1 MKLLIILLI
10 LMVSCGKKDNAGV
23 IQTVNN
29 MASDQVIITDNDPIQ
44 LETTLLPEPEV
55 QIDQEQEI
63 EENTFIEI
71 PASLE
76 VTEGRSGNYL
86 AFVYFNTQNSQKIKC
101 IYLGQG
107 DNSDNEP
114 EAQPYIFDFCVKA
127 NVNVHAANRF
137 GIKNSAHNI
146 INNEERINAQVALI
160 EGDSIKI
167 ILTGS
172 NKKDLLPL
180 KVLAK
185 FSQK

>member
-10 LMVSCGKKDNAGV
+10 LMISCGKKDNAGV

-29 MASDQVIITDNDPIQ
+29 MASDQVIITDNDP
-44 LETTLLPEPEV
+44 T
-55 QIDQEQEI
+55 
-63 EENTFIEI
+63 
-71 PASLE
+71 
-76 VTEGRSGNYL
+76 
-86 AFVYFNTQNSQKIKC
+86 
-101 IYLGQG
+101 
-107 DNSDNEP
+107 
-114 EAQPYIFDFCVKA
+114 
-127 NVNVHAANRF
+127 ANRF

-146 INNEERINAQVALI
+146 INIEERINAQVALI
-160 EGDSIKI
+160 EGDNIKI